1 LAQNQTMFKGHCFP
15 KTIILQAVYLKLRFT
30 LSYRDVEELLSIRG
44 VKVDH
49 ATIQRWVFKFT
60 PFVEVRFRNRKRLVG
75 KRWRMDE
82 TYIKVKGEWRYLY
95 RAVDK
100 HGNTVD
106 FLLTKRRQ
114 RMSAQS
120 FLIKAIENN
129 GKPDL
134 INIDKSGSNKSA
146 IRVYN
151 RRTLMKTSIKIRQ
164 CKYLNNV
171 VEQDHRFIKWRVQQ
185 GLGFKEFESARRTIA
200 GIEVVRMI
208 KKNQMVTKVKTTF
221 KSFCSL
227 AA

>member
-1 LAQNQTMFKGHCFP
+1 MGKSTFRGRLHFS
-15 KTIILQAVYLKLRFT
+15 

-49 ATIQRWVFKFT
+49 STIQHWVFKFS
-60 PFVEVRFRNRKRLVG
+60 PLIEKEFRKRKKSVG
-75 KRWRMDE
+75 NRWRLDE
-82 TYIKVKGEWRYLY
+82 TYIKVKGKWMYLY

-100 HGNTVD
+100 EGKTID

-129 GKPDL
+129 GKPEL

-151 RRTLMKTSIKIRQ
+151 RRALATKSRIKIRQ
-164 CKYLNNV
+164 CKYLNNI
-171 VEQDHRFIKWRVQQ
+171 VEQDHRFIKKRINQ

-200 GIEVVRMI
+200 GIEIVHMLR
-208 KKNQMVTKVKTTF
+208 KNQLIDQDESMF
-221 KSFCSL
+221 KSFQSL

>member
-1 LAQNQTMFKGHCFP
+1 MFKHHCFP
-15 KTIILQAVYLKLRFT
+15 KSIILQAVYFKLRFS
-30 LSYRDVEELLSIRG
+30 LSYRDVEELMEIRG

-60 PFVEVRFRNRKRLVG
+60 PILDKEFRKRKKRVG
-75 KRWRMDE
+75 MSWRMDE

-100 HGNTVD
+100 EGYTVD

-120 FLIKAIENN
+120 FLIKAIEHN
-129 GKPDL
+129 GKPL
-134 INIDKSGSNKSA
+134 VINIDKSGSNSSA

-151 RRTLMKTSIKIRQ
+151 KRTLATKSRIRIRK
-164 CKYLNNV
+164 CKYLNNI
-171 VEQDHRFIKWRVQQ
+171 VEQDHRFIKWRIQQ
-185 GLGFKEFESARRTIA
+185 GLGFKEFESARRTLS
-200 GIEVVRMI
+200 GIEIVRMI
-208 KKNQMVTKVKTTF
+208 KKNQLIGQDKTVF
-221 KSFCSL
+221 KSFISL